1 MLLIINFQNLQ
12 QEIGMLLTIKITQD
26 KVKEMKM
33 IQALNMKQKLIN

>member
-12 QEIGMLLTIKITQD
+12 QVIGMLLTIKITQD

>member
-1 MLLIINFQNLQ
+1 MLLIMNFQNLQ